1 VRIAA
6 LYDIHGNL
14 PALEAIV
21 AELDQLGLDA
31 VVIGGDAVGGPSPA
45 ESLALVSNLGLP
57 TLYVRGN
64 GERAPDPFEAER
76 LSAEERATIAAWPL
90 TVSVPVD
97 GLGDVLFCHATP
109 RSDDELLT
117 AITPAA
123 EVEPVFAGVSEHV
136 IVCGHVHVRFDRS
149 VAGHR
154 VVNPGSVGMPYE
166 GVVGVA
172 FWGVFG
178 RDVELRQTPYDRGR
192 FDRAIADSGYPH
204 PDYFDRATAEEVTA
218 HFERLRTSQ

>member
-1 VRIAA
+1 VRVAA

-14 PALEAIV
+14 PALEAVV
-21 AELDQLGLDA
+21 AELDQVRPDA

-45 ESLALVSNLGLP
+45 ESLAIVSGLGLP

-76 LSAEERATIAAWPL
+76 LSDQQLATIAAWPL
-90 TVSVPVD
+90 TVSVPID

-109 RSDDELLT
+109 RSDEELIT

-123 EVEPVFAGVSEHV
+123 EIAPGLAGVSEQV

-166 GVVGVA
+166 GVTGVA

-178 RDVELRQTPYDRGR
+178 PDVELRQTRYARDQ
-192 FDRAIADSGYPH
+192 FDRALADSGYPH
-204 PDYFDRATAEEVTA
+204 PDYYDQASADEVTA
-218 HFERLRTSQ
+218 HFEQLRTAQ